1 MNRWFR
7 FYNDALEDPKVQRLS
22 GPLFKSWINCLC
34 LASKHDGVLPPVEDI
49 AFALRINEKTA
60 QEVIDS
66 LQGAGLIDET
76 SNGYAPHNWDGR
88 QFKSDVST
96 DRVKRFRKRQGN
108 GHETLHETAPE
119 QKQIQSRP
127 KEPMLRMDAV
137 ASPLPVP
144 VYTDS
149 KHELWGEGV
158 LILLALGVPEKSARS
173 NIGRWLRDTREDP
186 HRVLGA
192 IQRARDARIIDPVP
206 WITRAIQTAKEF
218 LNGKGSRP
226 NSVLDA
232 VSDIEQC
239 LGDEGNQADFLRLPK
254 G

>member
-7 FYNDALEDPKVQRLS
+7 FYNEALEDPKVQRLS
-22 GPLFKSWINCLC
+22 GPLFKFWVNVLC
-34 LASKHDGVLPPVEDI
+34 LASKHDGVLPPMEDI
-49 AFALRINEKTA
+49 AFATRLPGGQASEML
-60 QEVIDS
+60 ES
-66 LQGAGLIDET
+66 LSATGLIDET
-76 SNGYAPHNWDGR
+76 TEGLIPHNWQCR

-96 DRVKRFRKRQGN
+96 DRVKRFRKRHGN
-108 GHETLHETAPE
+108 VSETQPETAPE
-119 QKQIQSRP
+119 QIQIQSR
-127 KEPMLRMDAV
+127 KQEPMLRMDAV
-137 ASPLPVP
+137 ASPMPVP

-158 LILLALGVPEKSARS
+158 LILVALGVAEKTARS

-186 HRVLGA
+186 ARVLGA

-218 LNGKGSRP
+218 LNGKTNRP
-226 NSVLDA
+226 TSVLDA
-232 VSDIEQC
+232 IDDFEQR
-239 LGDEGNQADFLRLPK
+239 LGDEGNQTDLLRLPK